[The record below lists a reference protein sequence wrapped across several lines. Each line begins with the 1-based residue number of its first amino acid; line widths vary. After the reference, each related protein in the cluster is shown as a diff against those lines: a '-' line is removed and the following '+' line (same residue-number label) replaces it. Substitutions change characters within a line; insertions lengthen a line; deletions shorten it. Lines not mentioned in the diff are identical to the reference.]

1 MLELKNISYFYKS
14 QKDKMVLDQISYQFE
29 KGKMYAILGTSGS
42 GKTTLLSLL
51 AGLDSP
57 ISGEIDMN
65 GENIEEKGLA
75 NHRKNHISLVFQNY
89 NLIDYLTPVENV
101 KLGGNA
107 DAEILLTQMGI
118 DKSTRKRNVMQLS
131 GGQQQRVAIA
141 RALASKAPV
150 LLADEPT
157 GNLDEDTAKDIVE
170 IFKSL
175 AQKRPYMFDLLPT
188 VQSYIRYLSDKA
200 NGREAKSA
208 DTAQVEME
216 KLRAEADM
224 KRSKADMAA
233 MQLKELE
240 GKMHRSEDV
249 EAVTNDLVYTVRSM
263 IMALPGR
270 LAMDVVQVASTNE
283 ASALIRAEC
292 YKILNELANYNYDPA
307 VYQRRVR
314 DREGWSDVIVAAD
327 EADD

>member
-1 MLELKNISYFYKS
+1 MAE
-14 QKDKMVLDQISYQFE
+14 
-29 KGKMYAILGTSGS
+29 GKQNLQNAAIIAKLFGVTDRRIQQ
-42 GKTTLLSLL
+42 L
-51 AGLDSP
+51 AK
-57 ISGEIDMN
+57 E
-65 GENIEEKGLA
+65 
-75 NHRKNHISLVFQNY
+75 
-89 NLIDYLTPVENV
+89 
-101 KLGGNA
+101 
-107 DAEILLTQMGI
+107 GI
-118 DKSTRKRNVMQLS
+118 IP
-131 GGQQQRVAIA
+131 A
-141 RALASKAPV
+141 
-150 LLADEPT
+150 
-157 GNLDEDTAKDIVE
+157 
-170 IFKSL
+170 

-270 LAMDVVQVASTNE
+270 LAMDVVQVASANE

-314 DREGWSDVIVAAD
+314 DREGWSDALAD